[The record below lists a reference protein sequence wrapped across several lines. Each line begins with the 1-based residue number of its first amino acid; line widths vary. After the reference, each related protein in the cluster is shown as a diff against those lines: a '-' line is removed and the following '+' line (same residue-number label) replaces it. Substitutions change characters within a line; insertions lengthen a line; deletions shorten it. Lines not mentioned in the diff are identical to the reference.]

1 MTMVLSVL
9 LIAVVAVAIAL
20 PLLRGPGEFAAEGNA
35 STDQERRKRVAM
47 LAIRE
52 TEFDR
57 AMGKLS
63 EEDYQ
68 ALTSSYEARAIEA
81 MGQMEATGA
90 TAAGAAERPA
100 NGRPTAYCGARG
112 RGFEAAESFCSACGH
127 RR

>member
-20 PLLRGPGEFAAEGNA
+20 PLLRGPGEFAAKGNA
-35 STDQERRKRVAM
+35 SADQERRKRVAM

-90 TAAGAAERPA
+90 AERPA
-100 NGRPTAYCGARG
+100 NGRPTAYCGACG